1 MHYCQKINFFLWT
14 VWAPSVFGAVWL
26 CRWVVTHSLC
36 RFQLLWP
43 RSCCLHHTEHPF
55 GFSEGWNR
63 YALALLILRTSGWIP
78 HRQNCLPVMAH
89 YESSIH
95 TVAFFF
101 ILFILSKANKK
112 TVRTDLKFERRP
124 RSLKIRPTDTSSH
137 CFTLIWFCVTLIKIW
152 IDSSYPEGNFGENQ
166 LLDGSISLS
175 PLYPVQEAT
184 ICTSVPHNASFHQV
198 FTWLHHVRE

>member
-1 MHYCQKINFFLWT
+1 MHTDNINSLKKEYKCFNKKKSSIDIHMEWSSVGQSNMHYCQKINFFLWT

-89 YESSIH
+89 YESSIQYSSL
-95 TVAFFF
+95 
-101 ILFILSKANKK
+101 LF
-112 TVRTDLKFERRP
+112 
-124 RSLKIRPTDTSSH
+124 
-137 CFTLIWFCVTLIKIW
+137 
-152 IDSSYPEGNFGENQ
+152 Y
-166 LLDGSISLS
+166 
-175 PLYPVQEAT
+175 
-184 ICTSVPHNASFHQV
+184 SFY
-198 FTWLHHVRE
+198 FK

>member
-1 MHYCQKINFFLWT
+1 
-14 VWAPSVFGAVWL
+14 VWL

-95 TVAFFF
+95 TVAFFV
-101 ILFILSKANKK
+101 ILFILSKADKI

-175 PLYPVQEAT
+175 PIPSSGGNDLHVSSSQRKLP
-184 ICTSVPHNASFHQV
+184 SSFHLTSPCPGIVHHLSGLNKNVQ
-198 FTWLHHVRE
+198 WLNYSFFFF